1 MRKSEALT
9 DGVGI
14 YGNRTKITIKK
25 NKVASPFKGVIV
37 DILYGEG
44 ISRESDLLEIAVG
57 HDLISKSG
65 SYYTYKGD
73 RIGQGKENARWYLKA
88 HPEIF
93 EEISKKI
100 YAEIIG
106 KVEESAPAED
116 FDESRTTEALN
127 RADAE
132 FILDD

>member
-1 MRKSEALT
+1 MVLRLGQPINAPLP
-9 DGVGI
+9 
-14 YGNRTKITIKK
+14 IKK

-106 KVEESAPAED
+106 KVEESAPTED